1 MNYTEKNGYKISELT
16 LGTVQL
22 GIPYGINNT
31 YGMPDYEKSA
41 EILTTALDNGILSFD
56 TAKAYGKSEAV
67 LGKYFSA
74 SDEEKTII
82 TKVAF
87 DNEPVC
93 EVKESLFKKVRDSIN
108 ILGIDKIPCLL
119 LHSESYIETYGKT
132 LTDALCELKKEGL
145 VTDVGISFSSKEK
158 LLEYT
163 NPDIFTAV
171 QIPMNML
178 DSTEIS
184 DRSVLKLYENGVSVY
199 VRSVY
204 LQGLF
209 FKDTDTLPPKL
220 QCAKDSLD
228 RLHNLALDNNMSMQ
242 QMALSFIKD
251 TKEITSLVMGCDT
264 KEQLLESISL
274 FDAPSLSDELKEK
287 ILDIAQSTPEIVIR
301 PWEWNK

>member
-1 MNYTEKNGYKISELT
+1 MNYTEKNGYRISKLT

-31 YGMPDYEKSA
+31 QGMPDYEKSA
-41 EILTTALDNGILSFD
+41 KILTTATENGVISFD
-56 TAKAYGKSEAV
+56 TAKGYGKSEEV

-74 SDEEKTII
+74 SDAEKTII
-82 TKVAF
+82 TKVEF
-87 DNEPVC
+87 DNESIY

-108 ILGIDKIPCLL
+108 VLRIDKIPCLL

-132 LTDALCELKKEGL
+132 LTDALCELKNEGL
-145 VTDVGISFSSKEK
+145 VTDVGISFSSKDK

-163 NPDIFTAV
+163 NPDVFTAV

-184 DRSVLKLYENGVSVY
+184 NGSIKTLSDSGVSVY

-209 FKDTDTLPPKL
+209 FKDTKTLPPKL

-228 RLHNLALDNNMSMQ
+228 KLHNLALDNNISMQ

-274 FDAPSLSDELKEK
+274 FDAPSLSDDLKGK
-287 ILDIAQSTPEIVIR
+287 ILDIALSTPEIVIR